1 MASETEIGNAA
12 LLKLGAARIASL
24 TDDNDRAR
32 TLNARYNPVRE
43 AELRRHRWKFSL
55 ARTTLPALSST
66 PDFGYDLE
74 YQVPTGFLA
83 LIQIGDYDVSTDLTD
98 NRSAPIEPF
107 ALEGRKIL
115 TDLGAPLSIRYVTD
129 VTDVATMDVAF
140 REAFASRLAYEC
152 CERITGKTTKR
163 QLAMADYTLAVKE
176 AIRANAIESPPKQIS
191 DDTWVAARAL

>member
-1 MASETEIGNAA
+1 MASDTKIANAA
-12 LLKLGAARIASL
+12 LLKLGAARIANL

-32 TLNARYNPVRE
+32 TLNERYNGIRE

-66 PDFGYDLE
+66 PDFGYSVE

-83 LIQIGDYDVSTDLTD
+83 LIQVGDFDVSTDLTD
-98 NRSAPIEPF
+98 YRYAPIAPYS
-107 ALEGRKIL
+107 LEGRKIL

-140 REAFASRLAYEC
+140 REALASRLAYEC

-163 QLAMADYTLAVKE
+163 QLAMADYKLAVRE

-191 DDTWVAARAL
+191 DDTWVTARTV

>member
-12 LLKLGAARIASL
+12 LLKLGAARIAAL

-32 TLNARYNPVRE
+32 TLNARYNQVRE

-55 ARTTLPALSST
+55 ARTTLPALATT

-83 LIQIGDYDVSTDLTD
+83 LVQVGVYDVSTDLTD
-98 NRSAPIEPF
+98 YRSAPIAPYS
-107 ALEGRKIL
+107 LEGRKIL
-115 TDLGAPLSIRYVTD
+115 TDFTAPLSVRYVTN
-129 VTDVATMDVAF
+129 VTDVATMDTAF
-140 REAFASRLAYEC
+140 REALASRLAYEC

-163 QLAMADYTLAVKE
+163 QLAMADYKLAVRE
-176 AIRANAIESPPKQIS
+176 AIKANAIESPPKQIS
-191 DDTWVAARAL
+191 DDTWVTARSL

>member
-1 MASETEIGNAA
+1 MASDTKIANAA
-12 LLKLGAARIASL
+12 LLKLRAARITEL

-32 TLNARYNPVRE
+32 TLNERYNAVRE

-55 ARTTLPALSST
+55 ARTTLPALSTT
-66 PDFGYDLE
+66 PDFGYGLE

-83 LIQIGDYDVSTDLTD
+83 LIQVGDFDVSTDLTD
-98 NRSAPIEPF
+98 YRYAPIAPY

-115 TDLGAPLSIRYVTD
+115 TDLGAPLSIRFVTD
-129 VTDVATMDVAF
+129 VTDVATMDTAF

-163 QLAMADYTLAVKE
+163 QLAMADYRLAVRE

>member
-1 MASETEIGNAA
+1 MASETKIANAA
-12 LLKLGAARIASL
+12 LLKLGAARITDL

-32 TLNARYNPVRE
+32 TLNERYHDIRQ
-43 AELRRHRWKFSL
+43 AELRRHRWKFAL
-55 ARTTLPALSST
+55 ARTTLPALSTT

-74 YQVPTGFLA
+74 YQVPTGFVA
-83 LIQIGDYDVSTDLTD
+83 LVQIGDFDVSTDLTD
-98 NRSAPIEPF
+98 YRAAPIAPYS
-107 ALEGRKIL
+107 LEGRKIL
-115 TDLGAPLSIRYVTD
+115 TNFMAPLSIRYVTD
-129 VTDVATMDVAF
+129 VTDAATMDTAF

-163 QLAMADYTLAVKE
+163 QLAMADYKLAVRE